1 MMNAEPR
8 PLPAPP
14 LPFLAPRR
22 SMAWA
27 LSLAGH
33 AVALGLGLWLVER
46 GVTAPRPEPERM
58 VYIEPA
64 PPPPPPLGAPVDA
77 PSAPVV
83 PQPVIERLKEIP
95 KPRRLVAPHKSKRV
109 IPPSPVPAAAP
120 RGEPEGSVGG
130 VIGGVISGEVGGKVG
145 GVVGGHGDAPIPTD
159 QVEHPAVTIARVLP
173 VYPRAARARGLEGR
187 VVLRAIV
194 GRDGHVE
201 EAITVVKSAA
211 MFDAV
216 AIAALRQ
223 WRFEPGRDRDGKPVR
238 VLIDVPIRF
247 QLR

>member
-1 MMNAEPR
+1 MMNAQAR
-8 PLPAPP
+8 HLPVPP

-33 AVALGLGLWLVER
+33 AAALGLGLWLVEG

-64 PPPPPPLGAPVDA
+64 PPPLGAPLNA
-77 PSAPVV
+77 PRAPVA
-83 PQPVIERLKEIP
+83 PQPASERLKEIP
-95 KPRRLVAPHKSKRV
+95 KPRRLMAPHKSKRV
-109 IPPSPVPAAAP
+109 VLPSPVPAAAP

-130 VIGGVISGEVGGKVG
+130 VAGGVVGGQLG
-145 GVVGGHGDAPIPTD
+145 GVVGGHGDAPIPAAR
-159 QVEHPAVTIARVLP
+159 VEHPPVIIARVLP
-173 VYPRAARARGLEGR
+173 VYPLAARARGVQGR
-187 VVLRAIV
+187 VMLRAVV

-201 EAITVVKSAA
+201 EGITVVKSVA
-211 MFDAV
+211 MFDTAAV
-216 AIAALRQ
+216 AALRQ
-223 WRFEPGRDRDGKPVR
+223 WRFEPGRDRDGKAVR

>member
-1 MMNAEPR
+1 MMNAEAR
-8 PLPAPP
+8 HLPVPP
-14 LPFLAPRR
+14 LPSLAPRR
-22 SMAWA
+22 GTAWA

-33 AVALGLGLWLVER
+33 AAAVGLGLWLVER

-64 PPPPPPLGAPVDA
+64 PPPAPPLGA

-83 PQPVIERLKEIP
+83 SEPVIERLKEIP

-109 IPPSPVPAAAP
+109 VPLSPVPAAAP

-130 VIGGVISGEVGGKVG
+130 VAGGVVGGEAGGQLG
-145 GVVGGHGDAPIPTD
+145 GVVGGHGDAPIPAGR
-159 QVEHPAVTIARVLP
+159 VEHPPIIIARVLP
-173 VYPRAARARGLEGR
+173 VYPRAARARGSEGR
-187 VVLRAIV
+187 VVLRAVV
-194 GRDGHVE
+194 GRDGRVE
-201 EAITVVKSAA
+201 EAIAVAESAA
-211 MFDAV
+211 MFDAS

-238 VLIDVPIRF
+238 VLIEVPIRF

>member
-1 MMNAEPR
+1 MMNAEAR
-8 PLPAPP
+8 RLPVPP

-22 SMAWA
+22 SIAWG

-33 AVALGLGLWLVER
+33 AAALGLGLWLIER
-46 GVTAPRPEPERM
+46 GVTAPGPEPERM

-64 PPPPPPLGAPVDA
+64 PPPPPPLGAPANA

-83 PQPVIERLKEIP
+83 SQPVEIP
-95 KPRRLVAPHKSKRV
+95 KPRRLVAPHKSDRV
-109 IPPSPVPAAAP
+109 VPPSPVPAAAP

-130 VIGGVISGEVGGKVG
+130 VAGGVIGGKAGGQVGGI
-145 GVVGGHGDAPIPTD
+145 VGGHGDAPMPSD
-159 QVEHPAVTIARVLP
+159 QVEHPPIIIARVLP
-173 VYPRAARARGLEGR
+173 AYPRAARARGLEGR
-187 VVLRAIV
+187 VVLQAVV

-201 EAITVVKSAA
+201 EAITVIKSAA
-211 MFDAV
+211 IFDAV